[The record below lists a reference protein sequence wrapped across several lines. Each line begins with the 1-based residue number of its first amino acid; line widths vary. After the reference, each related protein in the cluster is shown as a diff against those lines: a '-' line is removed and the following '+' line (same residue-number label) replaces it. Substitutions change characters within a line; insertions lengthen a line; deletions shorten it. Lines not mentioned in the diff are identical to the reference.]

1 MAAAKTNIDDAIQAT
16 REEDY
21 LRALTLFIDV
31 YGTEDSPPLQT
42 AKAARGLSY
51 FGVCLALVQRKFKV
65 AADLCRRAI
74 DLEFYNGDHYAN
86 LARVYIAAGQRKK
99 ALDTVESGL
108 KVAPEH
114 EGLIHVRSL
123 IGVRARPA
131 VPFLDRSHP
140 INVTIGQ
147 ARHAKK
153 VAEEEALPPP
163 SSSVGRRRPR
173 RR

>member
-1 MAAAKTNIDDAIQAT
+1 MATTNTKLDEAIEAT
-16 REEDY
+16 CEEDY

-31 YGTEDSPPLQT
+31 YGPDDAPPLQT

-65 AADLCRRAI
+65 AIDLCRRAI
-74 DLEFYNGDHYAN
+74 DLEFYNGSHYAN
-86 LARVYIAAGQRKK
+86 LARVYLAAGQRKK
-99 ALDTVESGL
+99 ALETVESGL

-114 EGLIHVRSL
+114 ESVLAVRAM

-153 VAEEEALPPP
+153 VAEEEATPPP
-163 SSSVGRRRPR
+163 SVSVRRRRPR